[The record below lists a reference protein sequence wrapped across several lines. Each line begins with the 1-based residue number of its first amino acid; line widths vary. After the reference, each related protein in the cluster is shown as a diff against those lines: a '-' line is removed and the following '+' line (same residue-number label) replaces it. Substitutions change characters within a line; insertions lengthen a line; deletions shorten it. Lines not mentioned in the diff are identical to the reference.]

1 MENEF
6 LTHYR
11 KTRGQEIMKMRNLL
25 FAFLICLTC
34 YIAEGQNLRYDTIRY
49 AKDYY
54 QERVT
59 LFKSQPVQKGG
70 VIILGNSI
78 AEFGDWQKLLND
90 SSIVN
95 RGIAGDNTFGVLDRL
110 EDVIIRHPDKLLI
123 EIGINDIS
131 QDIPVAIIIN
141 NILKIIEQVKA
152 KLPETKIY
160 VHSILPTN
168 DNVKN
173 EYPAAFNK
181 NEQSTLANRQLKR
194 NAKEKKFTYID
205 LSKVLRDK
213 NGKLDVKYAETDG
226 LHLNQVGYETWI
238 KLLKT
243 KKIL

>member
-1 MENEF
+1 
-6 LTHYR
+6 
-11 KTRGQEIMKMRNLL
+11 MKIKELL
-25 FAFLICLTC
+25 FAVLVCLTSL
-34 YIAEGQNLRYDTIRY
+34 IAKGQNTRYDTIRY
-49 AKDYY
+49 AREYY

-59 LFKSQPVQKGG
+59 LFNGQPVQKAS

-78 AEFGDWQKLLND
+78 VEFGDWQKLLND
-90 SSIVN
+90 PGIIN
-95 RGIAGDNTFGVLDRL
+95 RGIGGDNTFGVLDRL
-110 EDVIIRHPDKLLI
+110 EDVIIRHPDKLFI

-131 QDIPVAIIIN
+131 QDIPVEIVVN
-141 NILKIIEQVKA
+141 NIFTIVDRVKA

-181 NEQSTLANRQLKR
+181 NEQSMLVNQQLKR
-194 NAKEKKFTYID
+194 NAKERMFTYID
-205 LSKVLRDK
+205 LRSVLSDK
-213 NGKLDVKYAETDG
+213 NGKLDVKYADPDG
-226 LHLNQVGYETWI
+226 LHLNQTGYETWV